1 MLHALQK
8 ESDCSF
14 LSFTGSRFQ
23 LSIEK
28 VASYSALTMGFHF
41 FENMSKIEL
50 QCLLNFEFP
59 LQSVWKIFLPSS
71 LSSLVSLFPCL
82 SLSSLV
88 SLSLSLFPRLSLSLP
103 SSLSLSL
110 GTNTYEEPGAFSVA
124 HTCNSTLI
132 SCIHYN
138 SSGMYIYI

>member
-8 ESDCSF
+8 ESECSF

-59 LQSVWKIFLPSS
+59 LQSVWKISS
-71 LSSLVSLFPCL
+71 GREISANNCLKSLD
-82 SLSSLV
+82 
-88 SLSLSLFPRLSLSLP
+88 RLSVSISLP
-103 SSLSLSL
+103 NLPVFLGVSSRIAVLAYPQLNL
-110 GTNTYEEPGAFSVA
+110 RGIGVNVA
-124 HTCNSTLI
+124 TVLI
-132 SCIHYN
+132 LCRLN
-138 SSGMYIYI
+138 